1 MTAGLLRSGGK
12 TGGVDIEIILP
23 ESTISTHLGR
33 DDFEP
38 FACPESDWSGLHQV
52 CVDLSEGN
60 TGPLRLAIAPSVDR
74 RQRDDGANHP
84 TRHSADDNPWIP
96 RQNPP
101 MSQTQFR
108 FRSIVTKTSIR
119 CAVVGLVSVSALACG
134 YSEDE
139 WQAQLAKYGQLN
151 NDHEATKKELA
162 DAQAQVAK
170 LEAQL
175 KKLGFKLTESDA
187 DNERLSMALQEYKDR
202 AAALERIKARF
213 ETLRKKLEK
222 LTQLGLK
229 IEVRRNRMVISLP
242 GDVLFASGKDDLQ
255 DQGKDILRQ
264 VAEVIGGDS
273 SLSARQYQVAG
284 HTDSEPLRA
293 TKGQFKDNWGLSLM
307 RARSVLLYLV
317 SPPATKG
324 GGGGL
329 TETNWSASGYGST
342 DPLDSNEMPEGR
354 SKNRRV
360 ELIMLPDVEEML
372 DLKSLI

>member
-1 MTAGLLRSGGK
+1 MTLTKSG
-12 TGGVDIEIILP
+12 TCNL
-23 ESTISTHLGR
+23 
-33 DDFEP
+33 
-38 FACPESDWSGLHQV
+38 
-52 CVDLSEGN
+52 
-60 TGPLRLAIAPSVDR
+60 
-74 RQRDDGANHP
+74 
-84 TRHSADDNPWIP
+84 
-96 RQNPP
+96 
-101 MSQTQFR
+101 
-108 FRSIVTKTSIR
+108 VTKTSIR
-119 CAVVGLVSVSALACG
+119 CAIVGLVSLTALACG

-139 WQAQLAKYGQLN
+139 WQAQLAKYGKLN
-151 NDHEATKKELA
+151 AEHEATKEELA
-162 DAQAQVAK
+162 KSKARVAE

-175 KKLGFKLTESDA
+175 KKLGFELTASGA
-187 DNERLSMALQEYKDR
+187 DNERLSAALQDYKAR

-242 GDVLFASGKDDLQ
+242 GDVLFASGKDELQ
-255 DQGKDILRQ
+255 EQGKDILRQ
-264 VAEVIGGDS
+264 VAEVIGGDPGLAS
-273 SLSARQYQVAG
+273 RQYQVAG

-317 SPPATKG
+317 SPPDSKD

-329 TETNWSASGYGST
+329 KETNWSASGYGST
-342 DPLDSNEMPEGR
+342 DPLADNATDDGR